1 MAIALSRTYSGRP
14 ELTVHNRGSGTT
26 LPQFCTGRGRLS
38 GSFVMVIWAR
48 LFVQI
53 QTSFVLVESGHC
65 NDGKLSHFLLVQP
78 RCDAG
83 SLGLASLV

>member
-1 MAIALSRTYSGRP
+1 
-14 ELTVHNRGSGTT
+14 
-26 LPQFCTGRGRLS
+26 
-38 GSFVMVIWAR
+38 MVIWAR
-48 LFVQI
+48 LFVQV

-83 SLGLASLV
+83 SLGLASLVWSSGGAQAFWGAAQAVILLPCS